1 MARAVMLTTKDNPYD
16 PSVDFDKWL
25 YMDMQ
30 LGYNTCGYL
39 ARVAHTSS
47 LFSEKLNNQLTE
59 QAIDDIIRYDPFDV
73 YRKVV
78 VNS

>member
-16 PSVDFDKWL
+16 PSREFDKWL